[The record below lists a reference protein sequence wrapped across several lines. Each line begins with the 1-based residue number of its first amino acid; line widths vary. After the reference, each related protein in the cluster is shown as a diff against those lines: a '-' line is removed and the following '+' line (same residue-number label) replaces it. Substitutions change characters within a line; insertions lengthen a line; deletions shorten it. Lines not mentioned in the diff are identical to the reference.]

1 MPISFR
7 RYKHKATKFINDNY
21 SNEMNHDLKM
31 YLDMPEFRPFFDQS
45 VERIN
50 AGRDED
56 NEIKSTIRHLAQSTI
71 DTAFEVAEE
80 RRGGG
85 GASSSARSSPSSS
98 ASSSDNELLHSTT
111 DELQPQDV
119 NLFKGNGIHHHYH
132 YFFH

>member
-1 MPISFR
+1 MPISFKT
-7 RYKHKATKFINDNY
+7 YQKKATKFINDHY

-31 YLDMPEFRPFFDQS
+31 YLGMSEFRPFFEQS
-45 VERIN
+45 IERIN
-50 AGRDED
+50 GGRDED
-56 NEIKSTIRHLAQSTI
+56 NEIETTIRHLAESTL

-85 GASSSARSSPSSS
+85 GES
-98 ASSSDNELLHSTT
+98 ASSSDNELSHSTT

>member
-7 RYKHKATKFINDNY
+7 RYKQKATKFINDNY

-50 AGRDED
+50 AGRDKD
-56 NEIKSTIRHLAQSTI
+56 EIKSTIRHLAQSTI

-85 GASSSARSSPSSS
+85 GASSK
-98 ASSSDNELLHSTT
+98 ASSSDNESLSHSTT